1 MLRID
6 PIVQNPTVFQAK
18 PTSAK
23 LAGQKIARF
32 AEEARLPEALQ
43 NTAKKA
49 ERKYEFVSKD
59 MSFMTKPKAQVA
71 DDITVFM
78 AKLAP
83 KEYATTS
90 AKLAEQKARRLNVNL

>member
-6 PIVQNPTVFQAK
+6 PVSPKPTNFQAR
-18 PTSAK
+18 TSAK

-43 NTAKKA
+43 STAKKT
-49 ERKYEFVSKD
+49 ERKFEFVTKD
-59 MSFMTKPKAQVA
+59 MSFMTKPKAQAA
-71 DDITVFM
+71 DDIAVFI
-78 AKLAP
+78 AKQAP

-90 AKLAEQKARRLNVNL
+90 AKLAEQKAMRLNLNS